1 MSLII
6 NIPLAANSES
16 FIAVRLEI
24 IVRLPNINTSKLQ
37 MTQHKQGEE
46 KKGEQW
52 QALTARDEWPWK
64 ANIIFL
70 LSWLCHCRWSVW
82 LCYSL
87 SFIEKRSCNIIAFVS
102 ALVVVVALVGCKGF
116 LFILSF
122 LLTGKKWAGLFDF
135 NKTWVTSAALEKL
148 HFYATNSLMVC
159 ALIRKPFFLTV
170 THWNILYIAKVT
182 LFSAPVCTLR
192 VAAVLDKYRP
202 CFFFAFF
209 VKIGQP
215 HTWMTGCAMS
225 RTNSKRTICKGHNWK
240 KNYYSSIHYPP
251 KKK

>member
-46 KKGEQW
+46 KQVNSDRHWPQEMNGLERQT
-52 QALTARDEWPWK
+52 LFFSYRGFVTADGVCDCVTVCPSSRKE
-64 ANIIFL
+64 AAI
-70 LSWLCHCRWSVW
+70 S
-82 LCYSL
+82 
-87 SFIEKRSCNIIAFVS
+87 AFVS

-148 HFYATNSLMVC
+148 HFYATNSLTAC
-159 ALIRKPFFLTV
+159 ALIRKPFFFDSHSLK
-170 THWNILYIAKVT
+170 YIV
-182 LFSAPVCTLR
+182 
-192 VAAVLDKYRP
+192 
-202 CFFFAFF
+202 
-209 VKIGQP
+209 
-215 HTWMTGCAMS
+215 H
-225 RTNSKRTICKGHNWK
+225 CKGDLVFCPSMHLTCGC
-240 KNYYSSIHYPP
+240 SAGQI
-251 KKK
+251 

>member
-46 KKGEQW
+46 KQVKRW

-122 LLTGKKWAGLFDF
+122 LLTGKKWAGLFGF

-148 HFYATNSLMVC
+148 HFYATNSLTAC
-159 ALIRKPFFLTV
+159 ALIRKPFFFDSHSLK
-170 THWNILYIAKVT
+170 YIV
-182 LFSAPVCTLR
+182 
-192 VAAVLDKYRP
+192 
-202 CFFFAFF
+202 
-209 VKIGQP
+209 
-215 HTWMTGCAMS
+215 H
-225 RTNSKRTICKGHNWK
+225 CKGDLVFCPSMHLTCGC
-240 KNYYSSIHYPP
+240 SAGQI
-251 KKK
+251 